1 MTLYAYKQKTWTKLP
16 GEFRGVRPMTE
27 KRFLMLGGRIK
38 TDNKERTTEMDMTVH
53 DVNGNEV
60 HISKDEAERIAAD
73 LAKMGGKETNAA
85 FMKRAQDNIQA
96 MTGMRPTTEDEA
108 KAILY
113 KFMPGWGI
121 KHVELMFE
129 TMEYIAAMHKNKVG

>member
-1 MTLYAYKQKTWTKLP
+1 
-16 GEFRGVRPMTE
+16 MTE
-27 KRFLMLGGRIK
+27 KRFLQLGGKIK
-38 TDNKERTTEMDMTVH
+38 RDNKERNAVNMDMTVH

-60 HISKDEAERIAAD
+60 HISKDEAERIAAE
-73 LAKMGGKETNAA
+73 LAKMGGKESNAA

-113 KFMPGWGI
+113 KFMPGWSM
-121 KHVELMFE
+121 KHVELVFE
-129 TMEYIAAMHKNKVG
+129 TMEYIAAMYKQKVG